1 MRSVSRPEPFA
12 VPAGATVAYTDGAC
26 RGNPGPGGWAW
37 AIPGGAWASG
47 YDPSTTNQR
56 MEIMAAFQAV
66 GSIEGPVHV
75 VSDSTYVVNC
85 FRDGWWRGWQKRG
98 WKNSKKEPVAN
109 RDLWEPFIEL
119 ALDRKTTFD
128 WVKGHSGDPMN
139 DVVDRLAVA
148 VALSTQNVS
157 GEVPPTEQQMGPPD
171 SVGPR
176 SASLRSAVSGFGAAK
191 AGSAEGAAESG
202 AARDLGVA
210 RPAIRDGRIPEG
222 SPYAV
227 VGIRAADLADSEAGK
242 KLRRHMSE
250 VLTAQAELRNDLVVL
265 TGLRP
270 GAEQIAAFAAADAG
284 LPYVVVLPYPNPA
297 SSWPET
303 TRSAFEVA
311 CSAARSL
318 VTLEKKLPAD
328 AAAKRAALG
337 RRDGWLRS
345 VSIGA
350 LVVTD
355 GANGEADL
363 QFNKFCQALGD
374 EVWQIEMDQLR

>member
-1 MRSVSRPEPFA
+1 MIISSLASRASVRTVSRP
-12 VPAGATVAYTDGAC
+12 VPIAAPNGATVAYTDGAC

-37 AIPGGAWASG
+37 AIPDGAWAAG
-47 YDPSTTNQR
+47 YDPTTTNQR

-66 GSIEGPVHV
+66 QAIEGPVHI

-85 FRDGWWRGWQKRG
+85 FRDEWWRGWQKRG

-119 ALDRKTTFD
+119 ALDRQTTFD

-148 VALSTQNVS
+148 VALSTQNMT
-157 GEVPPTEQQMGPPD
+157 GEVPPTEEQMGPPD
-171 SVGPR
+171 SAGPR
-176 SASLRSAVSGFGAAK
+176 SSSLRSAVVSLDA
-191 AGSAEGAAESG
+191 
-202 AARDLGVA
+202 A
-210 RPAIRDGRIPEG
+210 RPALRDGRIPEG

-227 VGIRAADLADSEAGK
+227 VGIRAADLAESEAGK

-250 VLTAQAELRNDLVVL
+250 VLSAQAELRDDLVVL

-270 GAEQIAAFAAADAG
+270 GAEQIAAAAATDAG
-284 LPYVVVLPYPNPA
+284 IPYVVVLPYPNPA
-297 SSWPET
+297 ASWSVH
-303 TRSAFEVA
+303 TRAAFEDA
-311 CSAARSL
+311 CAGARSV
-318 VTLEKKLPAD
+318 VTLEKKLPSD
-328 AAAKRAALG
+328 ATAKRSALG

-345 VSIGA
+345 VSLGA

-355 GANGEADL
+355 GVNGEADL
-363 QFNKFCQALGD
+363 QLNKFTQALGD
-374 EVWQIEMDQLR
+374 EVWQIELDVLR

>member
-1 MRSVSRPEPFA
+1 MSRPEPFA
-12 VPAGATVAYTDGAC
+12 APSGSTVAYTDGAC

-37 AIPGGAWASG
+37 AIPHGAWAAG
-47 YDPSTTNQR
+47 YDPATTNQR
-56 MEIMAAFQAV
+56 MEILAAFQALQA
-66 GSIEGPVHV
+66 IEGPVHI

-85 FRDGWWRGWQKRG
+85 FRDEWWRGWQKRG

-119 ALDRKTTFD
+119 ALDRQTTFD

-148 VALSTQNVS
+148 VALSAQNMS
-157 GEVPPTEQQMGPPD
+157 GEGPPTEEQMGPPD
-171 SVGPR
+171 SVG
-176 SASLRSAVSGFGAAK
+176 LRSVGAQSVGLRAAVV
-191 AGSAEGAAESG
+191 
-202 AARDLGVA
+202 DLGA
-210 RPAIRDGRIPEG
+210 DRPALRDSRIPEG
-222 SPYAV
+222 SPYCV
-227 VGIRAADLADSEAGK
+227 VGLRSADLAESELGK

-250 VLTAQAELRNDLVVL
+250 VLRAQAKLRPDLVVL

-270 GAEQIAAFAAADAG
+270 GAEQIAAEAATDAG
-284 LPYVVVLPYPNPA
+284 IPYVVVLPYPDPA
-297 SSWPET
+297 ANWLEQ
-303 TRSAFEVA
+303 TRSMFQAA
-311 CSAARSL
+311 CEHARSV

-345 VSIGA
+345 VSLGA

-355 GANGEADL
+355 GVNGEADL
-363 QFNKFCQALGD
+363 QFNKFSQALGD
-374 EVWQIEMDQLR
+374 EVWQLEMHLLR